1 MSDTPLK
8 IVNPNIERR
17 MLSLE
22 MRATMV
28 DDKPVIDGV
37 AAVYNQETVIG
48 GMFREKILPGFF
60 AGVLATDPDVIA
72 ADNHD
77 WADVLGRTSNG
88 TLRLSDVPEGLRY
101 SIDINP
107 ADPEAM
113 SLYAKVQRGDINQSS
128 FAFSVK
134 VDQWEQPADQKS
146 LPLRTLVE
154 CAELIDVSPCTFGA
168 YPQTSVGVRAKLSEF
183 QIQPSESQAAQDEIA
198 ARTQV
203 QAHMAMRRRVL
214 DLLEMS

>member
-60 AGVLATDPDVIA
+60 AGVLAADPDVIA

-77 WADVLGRTSNG
+77 WADVLGRTTNG

-107 ADPEAM
+107 DDPEAM

-134 VDQWEQPADQKS
+134 VDQWEQPADQNT

-154 CAELIDVSPCTFGA
+154 CAELIDISPCTFGA
-168 YPQTSVGVRAKLSEF
+168 YPQTSAGVRAKLSEF
-183 QIQPSESQAAQDEIA
+183 QSQPSDDQAVMDAA
-198 ARTQV
+198 ARAQV
-203 QAHMAMRRRVL
+203 QAHMVNRRRML
-214 DLLEMS
+214 DLLEIA